1 MKEKIV
7 KIIQESIH
15 YLEMMFVLTGGLIV
29 KQMQHIQHVKLI
41 VQPLQLQ
48 HLILQI
54 VKIGIHIVLLIQ
66 VVLIVKKEIVQMPIY
81 LHIIMRI
88 VIIG

>member
-41 VQPLQLQ
+41 VQRLQLQ